1 MRTID
6 ERFLEAQGRTM
17 HATLLILATSFL
29 FFSYIS
35 RFGYGVLLPRIVEEM
50 KLSRAEAGLAF
61 SFYVFFYSLL
71 SIVSGRLFD
80 RFGIKIVSLLCIV
93 HGIGMVLVG
102 FSNNL
107 FLLIL
112 SLSIAGLGASS
123 SWTPMVALV
132 SSNLP
137 ASWRGRSTGILEA
150 GIRTSHGAVG
160 LVIPPIALAMG
171 WRAVWW
177 IFSIFLFTYALVF
190 HLLSR
195 KKGELRVDVE
205 RRELASYREVVRSRS
220 FWLVGSSYSF
230 MAFASYI
237 FLAFFVDFL
246 EREVKL
252 PYVEASAMIS
262 IMGFMGIAG
271 AVLLSWLSDRMGRRI
286 VLIIAN
292 GVLSVNLA
300 LFSLLPFNE
309 LLIRILPL
317 LMVVYGVF
325 FGSVWPLYATCAS
338 DIFPSS
344 VGTVLGMWTFM
355 LGLSSLASPV
365 IGGAIADITGSY
377 TIALELGAITY
388 LVALALITIGL
399 TTKIDGTR
407 CN

>member
-1 MRTID
+1 
-6 ERFLEAQGRTM
+6 
-17 HATLLILATSFL
+17 
-29 FFSYIS
+29 
-35 RFGYGVLLPRIVEEM
+35 
-50 KLSRAEAGLAF
+50 
-61 SFYVFFYSLL
+61 
-71 SIVSGRLFD
+71 
-80 RFGIKIVSLLCIV
+80 
-93 HGIGMVLVG
+93 
-102 FSNNL
+102 
-107 FLLIL
+107 
-112 SLSIAGLGASS
+112 
-123 SWTPMVALV
+123 
-132 SSNLP
+132 
-137 ASWRGRSTGILEA
+137 
-150 GIRTSHGAVG
+150 
-160 LVIPPIALAMG
+160 
-171 WRAVWW
+171 
-177 IFSIFLFTYALVF
+177 
-190 HLLSR
+190 LLSR

-325 FGSVWPLYATCAS
+325 FGSVWPLYAACAS